1 MKQGLIQEIAENDLK
16 EAVELRIREWLSKPV
31 QAMIKTKKILA
42 EKNRPQLL
50 KMLELEKY
58 GQFKM
63 RQTQDHLEGIQAFA
77 EKRKPNF
84 IGK

>member
-1 MKQGLIQEIAENDLK
+1 M
-16 EAVELRIREWLSKPV
+16 IR
-31 QAMIKTKKILA
+31 TKKILA

-50 KMLELEKY
+50 KVLELEKY

-63 RQTQDHLEGIQAFA
+63 RETLDHKEGIQAFL
-77 EKRKPNF
+77 EKRPPRF